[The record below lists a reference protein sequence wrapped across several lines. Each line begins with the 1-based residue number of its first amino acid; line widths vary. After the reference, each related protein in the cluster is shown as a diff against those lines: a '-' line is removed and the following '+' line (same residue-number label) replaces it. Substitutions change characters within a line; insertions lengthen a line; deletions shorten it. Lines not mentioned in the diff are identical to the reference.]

1 MVKGDRLMGQGL
13 IETGRIVNT
22 HGVRGEVK
30 IQPWADSPE
39 LFLQL
44 ERLFLSEDTPPLL
57 IERCRVHKGN
67 VIVKFR
73 GVDSLDAAQSYK
85 GCVVFL
91 DRGDVPLEE
100 GVYFVSDLIGLSVED
115 ADTGRRYGTLSEV
128 LSTGARDVYELTADN
143 GKRLYIPA
151 VPEVVIEVDL
161 EGRRMRIRPLEGLF
175 DAL

>member
-1 MVKGDRLMGQGL
+1 MGHGL

-30 IQPWADSPE
+30 IQPWADAPE
-39 LFLQL
+39 MFLRL
-44 ERLFLSEDTPPLL
+44 ERLFLSDDAPPLI

-73 GVDSLDAAQSYK
+73 GVDSLDAAQAYK
-85 GCVVFL
+85 GRVVFL
-91 DRGDVPLEE
+91 DRDDMPLEE
-100 GVYFVSDLIGLSVED
+100 GVYFISDLIGLSVED
-115 ADTGRRYGTLSEV
+115 ADTGRRYGVLSEV
-128 LSTGARDVYELTADN
+128 LSTGARDVYELTTDD

-151 VPEVVIEVDL
+151 VPEVVVEVDL
-161 EGRRMRIRPLEGLF
+161 QGRRMKIRPLEGLF